1 MPTPTTLNEALAEI
15 EVLTTQIAYLTEQA
29 AIASAITN
37 KVIPDNST
45 EITSVATAIINK
57 TIPDYS
63 TVLGNINTNI
73 STAASNLATI
83 ADNTTPVT
91 SGTPTAAPA
100 APVVNTGVV

>member
-37 KVIPDNST
+37 K
-45 EITSVATAIINK
+45 E
-57 TIPDYS
+57 IPDYS
-63 TVLGNINTNI
+63 IVLGNINTNI
-73 STAASNLATI
+73 STAASNLGTI

>member
-1 MPTPTTLNEALAEI
+1 MSTPTTLNEALAEI

-37 KVIPDNST
+37 K
-45 EITSVATAIINK
+45 E
-57 TIPDYS
+57 IPDYS

-73 STAASNLATI
+73 NTAADNLETI
-83 ADNTTPVT
+83 ADNTTPAT
-91 SGTPTAAPA
+91 SSIPAAAPA